1 MRRFPSSIEGILLRY
16 LAANPTPD
24 GGPRSECNRPST
36 LVPGPPVTTTAG
48 VAPTEQPLQQ
58 CRNMLFDVC
67 RSSDSAEDMER
78 CKEKCRSLRYANG
91 TCLALP
97 PSAQLGAAVCFC
109 AGDLF
114 PSGYIDRQ
122 HILGA
127 YCPNILSD
135 ACLQKSASCEEL
147 CRGPGY
153 ADGTCVFGN
162 LTVSHPNFE
171 NDEYVV
177 FARICVCSP
186 PDPPCQ
192 YGVIP
197 DGCGSKTSCQ
207 CEAKCT
213 EAAFNDGRCLKS
225 SRVDVQETEGAVC
238 VCYDPTKRA
247 STQPSIPP
255 PGQCPVIEDACDPSD
270 KDASETCNRQC
281 QLARFDEG
289 VCLAGSGAVRS
300 PSEV

>member
-1 MRRFPSSIEGILLRY
+1 MPTLTLHKRESYFAVWVTMRRFPSSIEGILLRY

-122 HILGA
+122 HILGPRPCTQRA
-127 YCPNILSD
+127 GGKGRIL
-135 ACLQKSASCEEL
+135 
-147 CRGPGY
+147 
-153 ADGTCVFGN
+153 
-162 LTVSHPNFE
+162 
-171 NDEYVV
+171 
-177 FARICVCSP
+177 
-186 PDPPCQ
+186 
-192 YGVIP
+192 
-197 DGCGSKTSCQ
+197 
-207 CEAKCT
+207 
-213 EAAFNDGRCLKS
+213 
-225 SRVDVQETEGAVC
+225 RV
-238 VCYDPTKRA
+238 
-247 STQPSIPP
+247 
-255 PGQCPVIEDACDPSD
+255 
-270 KDASETCNRQC
+270 
-281 QLARFDEG
+281 
-289 VCLAGSGAVRS
+289 
-300 PSEV
+300 